1 MGDFAQLNS
10 MEASEPVLS
19 IPKPRRSLRERAL
32 TAFHEAGH
40 AVVAHLFAYPFD
52 SVEVYTEPREDDNGR
67 LVGFKSQ
74 FDPFSVV
81 SLVVERE
88 AVILLAGPVA
98 TAIKAGRSDPKHG
111 GSDFRLALF
120 MAQHEREGKSSFEL
134 VAHLNYLLANTMRL
148 LSDPVVWRAVEL
160 VGMEL
165 STRKSLSSEE
175 VGKAVE
181 QAKTESKDME
191 SFRADRL
198 VFERTESLMRKF
210 LRRGIDAVI
219 KEAGQL

>member
-1 MGDFAQLNS
+1 M
-10 MEASEPVLS
+10 
-19 IPKPRRSLRERAL
+19 PRGVCTSRQGRTLGWARSGYQRGAKFQYRSGPNDNIKGGPDLVDK
-32 TAFHEAGH
+32 HN
-40 AVVAHLFAYPFD
+40 
-52 SVEVYTEPREDDNGR
+52 TEPREDDNGR

-81 SLVVERE
+81 SAVVERE

-98 TAIKAGRSDPKHG
+98 KAIKAGRSDPKHG
-111 GSDFRLALF
+111 GSDFSLALF
-120 MAQHEREGKSSFEL
+120 MAQHEREGESSFEL
-134 VAHLNYLLANTMRL
+134 VAHLNYLLADTIRL
-148 LSDPVVWRAVEL
+148 LSNPVVWRAVEL
-160 VGMEL
+160 VGMAL

-181 QAKTESKDME
+181 QAKTEVKDIE

-198 VFERTESLMRKF
+198 IFERTEPLMRKF

-219 KEAGQL
+219 NEASQL